1 MNRKALAAIGAAAA
15 LSLTLAACGSSSGGG
30 SSDDE
35 STASGPV
42 DLSVAVWSMD
52 QTPEF
57 QALFDAFEK
66 AYPDITVKPVD
77 ILADDYPEKVTT
89 MLAGGDTTDVITMK
103 TLTDYSRYAGR
114 GQLEDVTDL
123 VTDYPDGKLA
133 GTDGYDQDGK
143 YFAVPYRADFWVLYY
158 NKALFDAAG
167 VDYPDHVTW
176 DEYADLAKKLTGTD
190 AAGQKVYGTYN
201 HIWRSVTQA
210 AAQAQNDGADLLS
223 GDYGFMKDQY
233 ELNVGLQKDGYAL
246 DYATAK
252 TQQVSYRTMFE
263 TQATAMMPMG
273 TWYISGILQAKKDGK
288 STVDWGIAPMPQV
301 DGADGTTTFGGPT
314 AFAVNK
320 ASKHKDAAKKFL
332 AFAASLEGAKAIAAI
347 GVVPALQSDDVTAA
361 YFALDGMP
369 TDDLSKQAFAPDDV
383 HLEIAPSDIT
393 ADVDTILNE
402 EHDLIMVGEK
412 SIDDGIAEMESR
424 VKQDVLD

>member
-1 MNRKALAAIGAAAA
+1 MNRKALAAVGAAAA
-15 LSLTLAACGSSSGGG
+15 LSLTLAACGSGSGG
-30 SSDDE
+30 SSDE
-35 STASGPV
+35 ATESGPV

-57 QALFDAFEK
+57 QALFDAFED
-66 AYPDITVKPVD
+66 ANPDITIKPVD

-133 GTDGYDQDGK
+133 GTDGYEQDGT
-143 YFAVPYRADFWVLYY
+143 YFAVPYRQDFWVLYY
-158 NKALFDAAG
+158 NKGLFDAAG
-167 VDYPDHVTW
+167 LDYPDHVTW
-176 DEYADLAKKLTGTD
+176 DEYQDLAQKLTGTD

-201 HIWRSVTQA
+201 HVWRSVTQA
-210 AAQAQNDGADLLS
+210 IAQAQTGGDLLS
-223 GDYGFMKDQY
+223 GDYGFLQDQY
-233 ELNVGLQKDGYAL
+233 DLNVGLQNDGYAL

-273 TWYISGILQAKKDGK
+273 TWYISGILKAKQDGT
-288 STVDWGIAPMPQV
+288 STVDWGIAPMPQLE
-301 DGADGTTTFGGPT
+301 GADGTTTFGGPT

-332 AFAASLEGAKAIAAI
+332 AFAASLEGAKAISAI
-347 GVVPALQSDDVTAA
+347 GVVPALQSDEVTDA

-383 HLEIAPSDIT
+383 ELEMAPSDIT

-412 SIDDGIAEMESR
+412 SVDDGIAEMESR